1 MTATAIVTGAASGI
15 GLGTS
20 RDLLGRGW
28 TVHGLDLTEEVLA
41 KAAAGLANKAF
52 HTHACDIRSAEAVAA
67 TMADIGQAAGRVNA
81 LIACAGVLK
90 LGKLA
95 DMSVEDYDMVF
106 DVNTRG
112 LWLSAREVLPH
123 LRAATAAGELAR
135 IVFLS
140 SVSALRPKVESG
152 AYSASKAAVSQL
164 TRILAVEVAGE
175 GILVNAVAPGTVDTP
190 MVNDQGG
197 PNETGAWRPSGP
209 SPIGRIAQPDDIAR
223 VVRFLLSEEAAY
235 VTGTTI
241 PVDGGTQAAFVP
253 PR

>member
-1 MTATAIVTGAASGI
+1 MTRTAIVTGAASGI

-20 RDLLGRGW
+20 RDLLARGW
-28 TVHGLDLTEEVLA
+28 TVHGLDLTEAALA
-41 KAAAGLANKAF
+41 KAAGELGSDAF
-52 HTHACDIRSAEAVAA
+52 HAHGCDVRSAEAVAA
-67 TMADIGQAAGRVNA
+67 TMAGIGAAAGRVNA
-81 LIACAGVLK
+81 LVACAGVLK

-95 DMSVEDYDMVF
+95 EMSVEDYDMVF

-112 LWLSAREVLPH
+112 LWLSAREALPH
-123 LRAATAAGELAR
+123 LKSAAGQGELAR

-140 SVSALRPKVESG
+140 SVAALRPKIESG
-152 AYSASKAAVSQL
+152 AYSASKSAVSQL
-164 TRILAVEVAGE
+164 TRVLAVEVAGD
-175 GILVNAVAPGTVDTP
+175 GILVNAIAPGTVDTP

-209 SPIGRIAQPDDIAR
+209 SPIGRIAQPEDIAR

>member
-28 TVHGLDLTEEVLA
+28 TVHGLDLTEAALA
-41 KAAAGLANKAF
+41 KAAAGLADENF

-67 TMADIGQAAGRVNA
+67 TMADIGRAAGRVNA
-81 LIACAGVLK
+81 LVACAGVLK

-112 LWLSAREVLPH
+112 LWLSAREALPH
-123 LRAATAAGELAR
+123 LRAAAGAGELAR

-140 SVSALRPKVESG
+140 SVSALRPKIESG

-175 GILVNAVAPGTVDTP
+175 GILVNAIAPGTVDTP

-209 SPIGRIAQPDDIAR
+209 SPVGRIAQPDDIAR
-223 VVRFLLSEEAAY
+223 VVRFLLSEESAY
-235 VTGTTI
+235 ITGTTI

>member
-1 MTATAIVTGAASGI
+1 MTQTAIVTGAASGI
-15 GLGTS
+15 GLATTA
-20 RDLLGRGW
+20 DLLARGW
-28 TVHGLDLTEEVLA
+28 TVHGLDLTE
-41 KAAAGLANKAF
+41 AALANERF
-52 HTHACDIRSAEAVAA
+52 HAIACDVRSAEAVAA
-67 TMADIGQAAGRVNA
+67 TMGEIGAAAGTVNA
-81 LIACAGVLK
+81 LIACAGVLR

-95 DMSVEDYDMVF
+95 EMSVEDYDLVF
-106 DVNTRG
+106 AVNTRG
-112 LWLSAREVLPH
+112 LWLTAREALPH
-123 LRAATAAGELAR
+123 LKAAAAAGELAR

-140 SVSALRPKVESG
+140 SVAALRPKIESG

-164 TRILAVEVAGE
+164 TRVLAVEVAGD
-175 GILVNAVAPGTVDTP
+175 GILVNAIASGTVDTP

-209 SPIGRIAQPDDIAR
+209 SPLGRIAQPEDIAR